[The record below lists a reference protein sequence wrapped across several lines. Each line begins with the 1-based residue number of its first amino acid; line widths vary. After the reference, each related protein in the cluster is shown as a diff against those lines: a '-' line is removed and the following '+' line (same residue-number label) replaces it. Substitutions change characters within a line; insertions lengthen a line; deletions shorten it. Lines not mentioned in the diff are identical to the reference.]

1 MQRFKDKV
9 VIITGGGAGI
19 GQATARAFAREGAQV
34 VVADIVEADGRETV
48 SGIEKNGGKAFY
60 VALDAAKAESV
71 NALVNTTVERF
82 GRLDVLFAN
91 AGILDGMASCTQT
104 TDEVWNSVI
113 GINLSGYFYAARA
126 ALPHLAK
133 TRGNIVMTASAAS
146 LGGMAAGTAY
156 TASKHGIA
164 GLVSQI
170 ACEVAA
176 QGVRVNA
183 VAPGAILT
191 KLARSLPNLDELT
204 QGFVKAVT
212 PLGRWGE
219 PEEIAEP
226 VLFLASDAASFI
238 TGTLLRVDGGWRS
251 K

>member
-9 VIITGGGAGI
+9 VIVTGGGAGI

-34 VVADIVEADGRETV
+34 VVADVVEADGRDTV
-48 SGIEKNGGKAFY
+48 AGIAKNGGRAIFTRVDVSK
-60 VALDAAKAESV
+60 LDDV
-71 NALVNTTVERF
+71 NALIDSTVKAF
-82 GRLDVLFAN
+82 GRIDVLFNN
-91 AGILDGMASCTQT
+91 AGILDGFVNCTLT
-104 TDEVWNSVI
+104 TDEVWTNVL
-113 GINLSGYFYAARA
+113 GVNLSGYFYCARA
-126 ALPHLAK
+126 ALPHLVK
-133 TRGNIVMTASAAS
+133 TKGNIVMTASSAS
-146 LGGMAAGTAY
+146 IGGSAAGTAY
-156 TASKHGIA
+156 TVSKHGIA
-164 GLVSQI
+164 GMVRNL
-170 ACEVAA
+170 ACDFAA

-204 QGFVKAVT
+204 QGYVKAVT

-226 VLFLASDAASFI
+226 VLFLASDAASFV
-238 TGTLLRVDGGWRS
+238 TGAILSVDGGWRA